1 MRESVQI
8 QLAAG
13 GWEDAAMPRDRQR
26 LTLES
31 GPKLDLAKLIPS
43 GAGKTGSHVQCV
55 LTYGS
60 GETITAI
67 LRLGEYSG
75 LMELSFQGHSQS
87 FSLVADP
94 GHFGGLQW
102 YAICPR
108 TGRRVRVLYRPLG
121 ATFFASRHAWGRR
134 AAYASQ
140 FLDPIGGAWRTKA
153 KVKAAL
159 LGDEDPDEW
168 DLPPKPRGMRWAT
181 YERWAARN
189 YAAEDMLNAQLML
202 AAGRLQS

>member
-1 MRESVQI
+1 
-8 QLAAG
+8 
-13 GWEDAAMPRDRQR
+13 MPRDRQR

-43 GAGKTGSHVQCV
+43 GAGKPGSHIQCV

-67 LRLGEYSG
+67 LKLSDYGGRL
-75 LMELSFQGHSQS
+75 ELSTLGQQQV
-87 FSLVADP
+87 FSLVSEP
-94 GHFGGLQW
+94 RHFGGLQW

-108 TGRRVRVLYRPLG
+108 TGRRIRVLYRPLG
-121 ATFFASRHAWGRR
+121 ATFFASRHAWGSR

-140 FLDPIGGAWRTKA
+140 FLDPIGRAWRTKA

-168 DLPPKPRGMRWAT
+168 DVPPRPKGMRWAT
-181 YERWAARN
+181 YERWVAK
-189 YAAEDMLNAQLML
+189 YDAAEDMLNAHLVMATARLMK
-202 AAGRLQS
+202 RL

>member
-1 MRESVQI
+1 
-8 QLAAG
+8 
-13 GWEDAAMPRDRQR
+13 MPRDRQR

-43 GAGKTGSHVQCV
+43 GAGKSGRHIQCV

-60 GETITAI
+60 GETITAT
-67 LRLGEYSG
+67 LKLSDYGG
-75 LMELSFQGHSQS
+75 LLELSYQGRVQS
-87 FSLVADP
+87 FSLIADP
-94 GHFGGLQW
+94 RHFGGLQW

-121 ATFFASRHAWGRR
+121 ATYFASRHAWGRR

-140 FLDPIGGAWRTKA
+140 FLDPIGRAWRTKA

-159 LGDEDPDEW
+159 LGNEDPDEW
-168 DLPPKPRGMRWAT
+168 DLPPKPKGMRWAT
-181 YERWAARN
+181 YERWVARYDAAEEMLDAQLVMAAAR
-189 YAAEDMLNAQLML
+189 LMK
-202 AAGRLQS
+202 RL

>member
-1 MRESVQI
+1 
-8 QLAAG
+8 
-13 GWEDAAMPRDRQR
+13 MPRDRQR

-43 GAGKTGSHVQCV
+43 GAGKPGSHIQCV

-60 GETITAI
+60 GETITAN
-67 LRLGEYSG
+67 LKLSDYGG
-75 LMELSFQGHSQS
+75 LLELSNHGNQQS
-87 FSLVADP
+87 FALVSHP
-94 GHFGGLQW
+94 RHFGGLQW

-121 ATFFASRHAWGRR
+121 ATFFASRYAWGRR

-140 FLDPIGGAWRTKA
+140 FLDPIGRAWRTKA

-168 DLPPKPRGMRWAT
+168 DLPPKPKGMRWAT
-181 YERWAARN
+181 YERWVAKYDAAEELLNFQLIMAAAR
-189 YAAEDMLNAQLML
+189 LMK
-202 AAGRLQS
+202 RL